1 MKAAVIGDRNMTL
14 GFSLAGVKKARIAQT
29 PQETEE
35 ALKQY
40 MSDPEIGVIMLLDS
54 LAESIRPFMNKV
66 QGRKEIYPIIVEV
79 PGKEGARAS
88 DPIDRLIRKA
98 VGIDVERSEVK

>member
-14 GFSLAGVKKARIAQT
+14 GFSLAGVKKMRVAET
-29 PQETEE
+29 PRETEE
-35 ALKQY
+35 ALKHFLV
-40 MSDPEIGVIMLLDS
+40 DPEIGIIMLLDS

-66 QGRKEIYPIIVEV
+66 QGRKEVYPIVVEV
-79 PGKEGARAS
+79 PGKEGSRAI
-88 DPIDRLIRKA
+88 DPINRLIRKA